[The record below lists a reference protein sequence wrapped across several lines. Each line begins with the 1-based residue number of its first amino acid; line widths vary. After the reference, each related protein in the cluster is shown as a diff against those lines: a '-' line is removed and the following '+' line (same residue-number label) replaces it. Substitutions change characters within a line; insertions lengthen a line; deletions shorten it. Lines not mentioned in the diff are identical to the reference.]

1 MSNSIHQIETNDDD
15 LDEEDEDDFDEMWED
30 DDWGDE
36 AWEAMVRR
44 RHPGWY
50 FVKLTNMS
58 WSRFKEIEA
67 WCKSNVKYG
76 GHANVDW
83 TSGCSTKYGVAFESG
98 KDAMMF
104 KLRWR

>member
-15 LDEEDEDDFDEMWED
+15 LDEEDEDGDFLWEE

-44 RHPGWY
+44 RHPGWF

-58 WSRFKEIEA
+58 WNKFKEIEA
-67 WCKSNVKYG
+67 WCSTNVKYG
-76 GHANVDW
+76 GFANVDW